1 VRRPGPGRLGMEE
14 ERKMKTSLKSSL
26 ARILIRGFCLFAAGL
41 FWNGPVLAQSVVEAA
56 KKEGKVVIYGSLESG
71 IMDEIEK
78 VFTRKYGIG
87 IDYFR
92 AASNKTLDR
101 VLTEHRANRTLSD
114 VVVTNRGPMLLL
126 KKDKIFARYISPESA
141 NFAEDVKDPE
151 GLLSPIYRMVIV
163 GILYNTK
170 LVKPEDAPKSLEDLL
185 TPKWRGKWV
194 MPDPSRHFTTGVWVR
209 NLEAFYGKDWLDFAK
224 KMAASRPIL
233 VESFIPSV
241 QKVISGEALAG
252 ITYVKYVHIFGKD
265 GAPLDYV
272 RLPRMLADGHNAGIT
287 AKAPHPNAAKLF
299 VDLLISR
306 EGMEIMAKE
315 GEFVTAKGLYPPI
328 KDAEKIKAVPMD
340 ELDQNEYKKW
350 SAEFRK
356 LFVTR

>member
-1 VRRPGPGRLGMEE
+1 
-14 ERKMKTSLKSSL
+14 MKLSLKAAWLSRRTLTLAMSLVAAWGLWSGTAGAQSL
-26 ARILIRGFCLFAAGL
+26 A
-41 FWNGPVLAQSVVEAA
+41 EAA

-78 VFTRKYGIG
+78 AFTKKYGVG

-92 AASNKTLDR
+92 ASSNKTLDR
-101 VLTEHRANRTLSD
+101 VLTEARAGRSQSD

-126 KKDKIFARYISPESA
+126 KKENIFAKYVSPETA
-141 NFAEDVKDPE
+141 NFPDNVKDPD
-151 GLLSPIYRMVIV
+151 GMLSPIYRMVIV

-185 TPKWRGKWV
+185 GPKWKGKWV
-194 MPDPSRHFTTGVWVR
+194 MPDPSRHFTTGVWLH
-209 NLEAFYGKDWLDFAK
+209 NFDKIYGKDWLAFVK
-224 KMAASRPIL
+224 RMADSKPIL

-272 RLPRMLADGHNAGIT
+272 RLPKMLADGHHAAIS
-287 AKAPHPNAAKLF
+287 AKAPHPNAARLF
-299 VDLLISR
+299 EDFFISR
-306 EGMEIMAKE
+306 EGMQILAQE

-328 KDAEKIKAVPMD
+328 KGAEAIKAIPMD
-340 ELDQNEYKKW
+340 EMSRDEYKKW
-350 SAEFRK
+350 SGEMRK
-356 LFVTR
+356 LFVSK

>member
-1 VRRPGPGRLGMEE
+1 
-14 ERKMKTSLKSSL
+14 MKLSLKSAWLSKRLLTLAMSLVAGWCLWTGTAGAQSL
-26 ARILIRGFCLFAAGL
+26 A
-41 FWNGPVLAQSVVEAA
+41 EAA
-56 KKEGKVVIYGSLESG
+56 RKEGKVVIYGSLESG

-78 VFTRKYGIG
+78 AFTKKYGIA

-92 AASNKTLDR
+92 ASSNKTLDR
-101 VLTEHRANRTLSD
+101 VLTEARAGRQLSD

-126 KKDKIFARYISPESA
+126 KKENIFAKYVSPESA
-141 NFAEDVKDPE
+141 NFPNEVKDPD

-170 LVKPEDAPKSLEDLL
+170 LVKPEDAPKSLDDLL
-185 TPKWRGKWV
+185 GPKWKGKWV
-194 MPDPSRHFTTGVWVR
+194 MPDPSRHFTTGVWLR
-209 NLEAFYGKDWLDFAK
+209 NFDELYGKDWMAFVK
-224 KMAASRPIL
+224 KLADSKPIL
-233 VESFIPSV
+233 AESFIPAV

-272 RLPRMLADGHNAGIT
+272 RLPAMLADGHHVGIT

-299 VDLLISR
+299 EDFFISR
-306 EGMEIMAKE
+306 EGMEILARE

-328 KDAEKIKAVPMD
+328 KGAESIKAIPMD
-340 ELDQNEYKKW
+340 EMTSEEYKKW
-350 SAEFRK
+350 AGEMRK
-356 LFVTR
+356 LFVSK

>member
-1 VRRPGPGRLGMEE
+1 MTSLEIRPGHILVPGL
-14 ERKMKTSLKSSL
+14 
-26 ARILIRGFCLFAAGL
+26 CLFAAGL
-41 FWNGPVLAQSVVEAA
+41 LWTGPVLAQPLVDAA
-56 KKEGKVVIYGSLESG
+56 KKEGKVVVYGSMESG
-71 IMDEIEK
+71 IMDEVEK
-78 VFTRKYGIG
+78 EFTKKYGIG

-101 VLTEHRANRTLSD
+101 VLTEYRANRTLSD

-126 KKDKIFARYISPESA
+126 KKEKIFTPYVSPESV
-141 NFAEDVKDPE
+141 NFPDDVKDPE

-185 TPKWRGKWV
+185 TPKWQGKWT

-209 NLEAFYGKDWLDFAK
+209 NLEVYYGKDWLEFAK
-224 KMAASRPIL
+224 KLAASKPIL

-252 ITYVKYVHIFGKD
+252 ITYLKYVRIFGKD

-272 RLPRMLADGHNAGIT
+272 RLPKMLADGHNLGIT
-287 AKAPHPNAAKLF
+287 AKAPHPNAARLF
-299 VDLLISR
+299 VDFLISR
-306 EGMEIMAKE
+306 RGMEIMASE

-328 KDAEKIKAVPMD
+328 KDAEKIKAVPME
-340 ELDQNEYKKW
+340 ELGRDEYKKW
-350 SAEFRK
+350 AVEFRK
-356 LFVTR
+356 LFVVR